1 MIIKNLSQLKRT
13 LKENMALEITGH
25 CREACVGEIR
35 RITKVNT
42 QGFCSTVTSP
52 ASHVDPSKNPI
63 LWWSKAPFWSFQ
75 DGICSIYNSD
85 QHHNDEYLIMSFRVL
100 ENKEAA

>member
-1 MIIKNLSQLKRT
+1 MIKNLSQLKRS
-13 LKENMALEITGH
+13 LKENMLLEITGH
-25 CREACVGEIR
+25 CRAECVGEIR

-52 ASHVDPSKNPI
+52 SNHVNPARNPI
-63 LWWSKAPFWSFQ
+63 LWWSKAPFWNFE

-85 QHHNDEYLIMSFRVL
+85 QHHTEQFLKGRLRVL
-100 ENKEAA
+100 EEKEAA